1 MVTRNKTSIGKA
13 ARKLGSGFGEARRRD
28 GRASSPKIHLV
39 ERASPRPPRRSPG
52 ADEARPAG
60 TGALTIG
67 EAAALSGVSAKM
79 IRYYESIGLLR
90 PALRTAANYRV
101 YDEEAMRRLRFIGRA
116 RELGFSIREIERLIG
131 LWLDPSHRSAEV
143 KALALRHVEELG
155 ERIATLQKLKSALE
169 HLAGRCHG
177 DERPDCP
184 ILDDLAG
191 SPTRSRRG

>member
-1 MVTRNKTSIGKA
+1 MVTKQSIGIGEGN
-13 ARKLGSGFGEARRRD
+13 GSRRSSFGEIGRRD
-28 GRASSPKIHLV
+28 AGVTLPKVHSAERTAMRPSRRA
-39 ERASPRPPRRSPG
+39 PG
-52 ADEARPAG
+52 ADNARLSG
-60 TGALTIG
+60 IGALTIG

-90 PALRTAANYRV
+90 PALRTAANYRT
-101 YDEEAMRRLRFIGRA
+101 YDEEGIRSLLFIGRA

-155 ERIATLQKLKSALE
+155 ERIATLQSLKSALE
-169 HLAGRCHG
+169 HLAARCHG

-191 SPTRSRRG
+191 SPRARRG

>member
-1 MVTRNKTSIGKA
+1 MVTKQSLGIGKGA
-13 ARKLGSGFGEARRRD
+13 GSRRSSFGEARRRD
-28 GRASSPKIHLV
+28 GRTSPPKIRLV
-39 ERASPRPPRRSPG
+39 ERASPRPLRRSLD
-52 ADEARPAG
+52 ADEAGPASL
-60 TGALTIG
+60 GALTIG
-67 EAAALSGVSAKM
+67 EAAARSGVSAKM

-90 PALRTAANYRV
+90 PAQRTAANYRV

-143 KALALRHVEELG
+143 KALALHHVEELG
-155 ERIATLQKLKSALE
+155 ERIAILQKLKSALE

-191 SPTRSRRG
+191 PPRSRKA